1 MSFASQI
8 ISTVNQDTSNEDNS
22 NDILSTPNASTS
34 SASSESDIGFK
45 TDINTQIRESSI
57 PRKLTSRVSSSSPS
71 LPSSGSSSST
81 KNIISTTVTNSSWM
95 APFLIFGN
103 SFIFV
108 ISIIIICTL
117 VLRIFLKFPVPGN
130 LFTYLGKF
138 LDSFV
143 GYIYELFMKFIEM
156 LGPVINSLLSSI
168 YGSADVA
175 TTSAARG
182 LKSTSDITSDI
193 VDDITDPVLK
203 KKEKNVDKSLVDDLR
218 KSSKK
223 KLVIVSHDD
232 SNSDIQTL
240 KKPWCYIGEDNGTR
254 MCAKTEGNECVSGIL
269 FTSKDKC
276 IRG

>member
-1 MSFASQI
+1 
-8 ISTVNQDTSNEDNS
+8 
-22 NDILSTPNASTS
+22 
-34 SASSESDIGFK
+34 
-45 TDINTQIRESSI
+45 
-57 PRKLTSRVSSSSPS
+57 
-71 LPSSGSSSST
+71 
-81 KNIISTTVTNSSWM
+81 M

-108 ISIIIICTL
+108 ISIIIICIL
-117 VLRIFLKFPVPGN
+117 VLRVFLKFPVPDN

-156 LGPVINSLLSSI
+156 LGPMINSLFSSI

-175 TTSAARG
+175 TSSAAQG

-193 VDDITDPVLK
+193 IDDITDPVLK
-203 KKEKNVDKSLVDDLR
+203 KKEKKVNKSLVDDLK

-223 KLVIVSHDD
+223 KIVVVSHDD
-232 SNSDIQTL
+232 STSDIQTL

-276 IRG
+276 TRG